1 MLNSNQSEITSIL
14 LQGGA
19 DVEKLR
25 SDNGTLLMSA
35 VENLNVPLV
44 QYIIEKGIDVKTRD
58 NDGNVAIHYL
68 NAAVAKNSFLTADEL
83 LAKFTKVLAFLQQ
96 GGADINAQNGNG
108 ETVLLQLAKQKNALY
123 KQLSEILQEQGADVS
138 LKDQYG
144 KTVSDYALGI

>member
-1 MLNSNQSEITSIL
+1 MLNSNQSKITSIL
-14 LQGGA
+14 LQSGA

-25 SDNGTLLMSA
+25 PDNGTLLMSA

-44 QYIIEKGIDVKTRD
+44 KHIIEKGTNIQTRD

-68 NAAVAKNSFLTADEL
+68 NTAVVKNSALSADDL
-83 LAKFTKVLAFLQQ
+83 LAKFTNVLSFLLQ

-144 KTVSDYALGI
+144 KTASDYALGI